1 MAAGWPGAV
10 PGTTVLRPAIG
21 AVPDVLPATLN
32 ITGDATV
39 LSRHCSVPRDVQRGA
54 SASAGPRPTWGR
66 RPLARGQPLPHPCL
80 VVGAAP
86 RGLDGVVVL
95 PPHVL
100 RGPAEGLAH
109 RDVVGGEVRTAE
121 GR

>member
-21 AVPDVLPATLN
+21 AVPDVLLATLN

-54 SASAGPRPTWGR
+54 SASAGPRPPWGGRPLARGQGGPR

-95 PPHVL
+95 P
-100 RGPAEGLAH
+100 
-109 RDVVGGEVRTAE
+109 
-121 GR
+121 